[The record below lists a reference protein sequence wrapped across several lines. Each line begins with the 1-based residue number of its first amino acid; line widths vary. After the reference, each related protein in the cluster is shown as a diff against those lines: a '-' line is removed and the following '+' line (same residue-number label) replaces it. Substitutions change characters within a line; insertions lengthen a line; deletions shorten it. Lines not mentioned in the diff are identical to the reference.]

1 MKTTVQFTKTAFKG
15 YQQAPK
21 VVRDKVDFW
30 VGAVSNHGL
39 PVANQSRPG
48 LKPHPL
54 SGQRQGQF
62 AIRLNGQWRLIYEVS
77 ENGIITVSILEVT
90 PHDYRTR

>member
-1 MKTTVQFTKTAFKG
+1 LTKAAQKG

-21 VVRDKVDFW
+21 AVQDKVDFW
-30 VGAVSNHGL
+30 VEAVLNHGL
-39 PVANQSRPG
+39 TVANKSRPG

-54 SGQRQGQF
+54 SGHRRGQF
-62 AIRLNGQWRLIYEVS
+62 AIRLSGQWRLIYEVH
-77 ENGIITVSILEVT
+77 ETGVVTVFILEVT